1 MSTRHLVQS
10 MLYLRNEKRI
20 QNNSRARKIAPE
32 NKSASHEKET
42 HDNKLLK
49 RNYKLVDYL

>member
-1 MSTRHLVQS
+1 

-32 NKSASHEKET
+32 NKSAGYEKET

-49 RNYKLVDYL
+49 RNYKLGDYL